1 MDANKF
7 MTEYQRMCVSYT
19 GCRINYLE
27 ATEMKKLNRDKRTG
41 DYYSNDRKYFIE
53 KGTIGWN
60 VSEMNEARSKEYG
73 YDVYEYSFSCETLR
87 EVRESI

>member
-1 MDANKF
+1 
-7 MTEYQRMCVSYT
+7 MT
-19 GCRINYLE
+19 
-27 ATEMKKLNRDKRTG
+27 KLTRDKRTG
-41 DYYSNDRKYFIE
+41 DYYSIDKKFFIE

-60 VSEMNEARSKEYG
+60 VSELNEKKTKVYG

>member
-1 MDANKF
+1 MYTLIMEQEGNLFDIGEEVNE
-7 MTEYQRMCVSYT
+7 MT
-19 GCRINYLE
+19 
-27 ATEMKKLNRDKRTG
+27 KLNRDKKTG
-41 DYYSNDRKYFIE
+41 DYYSVDRKYFIE

-60 VSEMNEARSKEYG
+60 VSELNEVQSKKFG